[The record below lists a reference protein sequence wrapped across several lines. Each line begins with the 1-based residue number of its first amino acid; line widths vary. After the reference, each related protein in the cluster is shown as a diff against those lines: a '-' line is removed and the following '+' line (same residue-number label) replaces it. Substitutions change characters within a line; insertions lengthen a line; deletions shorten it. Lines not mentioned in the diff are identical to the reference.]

1 MKERKNP
8 CRQVCYFVLNG
19 DGQEKYK
26 IARKMLY
33 IKYNYVSETLDL
45 VDNFYPRKNEILC
58 NFALND
64 GLKKQK
70 ISYVLQKR

>member
-1 MKERKNP
+1 
-8 CRQVCYFVLNG
+8 
-19 DGQEKYK
+19 
-26 IARKMLY
+26 MLD

-64 GLKKQK
+64 GLENFICTSKKMNQQ
-70 ISYVLQKR
+70 LQEKMRCSTILTKSRNVRGQFTMI